1 MSWLNGLSDED
12 KREMFQDSTAAF
24 QADQINEKEYRAAL
38 IKLGYNA
45 TDIEDCVKQY
55 RPDEPELDL

>member
-1 MSWLNGLSDED
+1 MSWLNGLSDDE
-12 KREMFQDSTAAF
+12 KREMFDDSSAAF
-24 QADQINEKEYRAAL
+24 SVDLINEKEYRATL